1 MYIGLEWSE
10 MNNRK
15 YINTKNK
22 MPKQQVESISLFS
35 VPVLKINIGRSFTK
49 DELQLC
55 ITDIMMMK
63 TKTMSNHRSKERY
76 LFDNTFA
83 EELKDIKS
91 FCEHQLKNYLE
102 EIEGADTDLAG
113 LRITQSWLN
122 ITKPDE
128 SHHPHSHA
136 NSYLS
141 CVLYIKC
148 LPDDSI
154 IFVNPMHGFY
164 NGMWFQEIKQTE
176 GNSNAVRVNIKKGD
190 LIIFPSWIPHYV
202 NVNNTDKERI
212 SLSFNTFPVGE
223 LGNYDNTT
231 HLKLG

>member
-1 MYIGLEWSE
+1 ML
-10 MNNRK
+10 
-15 YINTKNK
+15 
-22 MPKQQVESISLFS
+22 
-35 VPVLKINIGRSFTK
+35 K
-49 DELQLC
+49 DEKLRA
-55 ITDIMMMK
+55 
-63 TKTMSNHRSKERY
+63 SNHRSKEHY

-102 EIEGADTDLAG
+102 EIEGVDIDLVG

-141 CVLYIKC
+141 GVFYFQC

-164 NGMWFQEIKQTE
+164 NNNIEFQTKKSTE
-176 GNSNAVRVNIKKGD
+176 GNSNAVRVNIKKPRRESNPQRTQQKRNNNRHD
-190 LIIFPSWIPHYV
+190 HVLLV
-202 NVNNTDKERI
+202 CNVPCVRHRLHHTQEHGAASHKEAPRRGSDRQCNNNSSSSSRPQRRWRRRRWRQRTAARVQPC
-212 SLSFNTFPVGE
+212 NPA
-223 LGNYDNTT
+223 
-231 HLKLG
+231 H